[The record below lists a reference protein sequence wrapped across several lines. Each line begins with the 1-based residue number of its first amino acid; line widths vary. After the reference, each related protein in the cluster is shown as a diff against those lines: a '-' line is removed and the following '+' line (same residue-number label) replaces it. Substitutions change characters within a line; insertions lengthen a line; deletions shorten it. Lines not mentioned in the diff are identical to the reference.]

1 MGRCDN
7 FIGYTYLHLFAAGII
22 SALSAKLDLVRKAG
36 FNTDNILT
44 DLFLFFVSLVL
55 VVVIVLLPIGPLKYV
70 LFALFVI
77 ILGSALRAV
86 ANRYAGEGTLTDVLF
101 TVSGIFLAMTAV
113 GFYDQ
118 QNLLGYE
125 IYLFAALVG
134 LILGRLG
141 VGVAMI
147 VGAPEQKI
155 TGWNLFFSVLATF
168 IFSFYLAYD
177 TQVLKE
183 MAKECKGKPDYING
197 ALSLYLDLVNLFYNV
212 GDLTE

>member
-7 FIGYTYLHLFAAGII
+7 FIGYTYLHLLAAGL
-22 SALSAKLDLVRKAG
+22 LSAVSAKMDLVRKAG
-36 FNTDNILT
+36 FNTENLLT
-44 DLFLFFVSLVL
+44 DLFLFLVSLVL

-70 LFALFVI
+70 LFGVFVI

-86 ANRYAGEGTLTDVLF
+86 ANRYQAEGTLTDVLF

-125 IYLFAALVG
+125 IYLFAALIG

-147 VGAPEQKI
+147 VGAPEEKI
-155 TGWNLFFSVLATF
+155 TGWNLLFSVVATF
-168 IFSFYLAYD
+168 VFSFYLAYD
-177 TQVLKE
+177 TQLLKE
-183 MAKECKGKPDYING
+183 MAKECKGRPDYING
-197 ALSLYLDLVNLFYNV
+197 ALSLYLDIVNLFYNV